1 MTLTPGP
8 SPTRTHS
15 RPGEGRQA
23 FLDTALAIGRR
34 LARQALWEG
43 TACTWEVLEHLPDPE
58 NRVRTIRAGGQLY
71 QGAAGIAWFLG
82 ELFRATGDA
91 EVGRAARGGLEHAL
105 ARGEHLSDL
114 FGFHSGRVGIAWVA
128 VRLAGIFERPAD
140 AERARRLL
148 APLAGQERQ
157 DSRLDV
163 IGGAGG
169 AIPACLDL
177 AEKAGWDELR
187 TVARELGEQLIGQA
201 QRRPDGWSWATGGEG
216 AVRNLAGFAHGASGM
231 GLALLELDR
240 ATGEGRFRCAAE
252 MAFLYERRLF
262 DEERSNWPDLR
273 HDDLGEALFYQR
285 KDELRRAIREGKPPA
300 SEARYLTAW
309 CHGSPG
315 IGLARLRAF
324 ELTGQNLYR
333 REAEAALRS
342 TLLALEDALSQGGNY
357 SLCHGIGGNCE
368 LPLLAAEILEDPE
381 LRQVAERAARR
392 GIETCEARGL
402 PWPCGTVGGVPDPGL
417 LVGEAGIGAFYLRL
431 ADPET
436 PSVLLL
442 RPRAGTTAT
451 EGRESGFRD
460 LARESVDDFFATTL
474 RVWSRLASPGLA
486 LPSWEPGSEPLVRS
500 PAEEAHEILVAR
512 LGDESGDLRERLED
526 AFEPERV
533 RYQLTLE
540 LVDFTKAMLRRLVRP
555 AWEEIDLQSATF
567 TLPLGVR
574 LLSTCHDWQSWLAT
588 SGPESPP
595 ESDVSFLCHQEGN
608 DIRCRRV
615 GPMAA
620 LILDAASESASL
632 DEIVARVAEA
642 AGITRPDEELAGRV
656 RAQLRELYV
665 ADLVGVRC
673 PE

>member
-1 MTLTPGP
+1 MAAT
-8 SPTRTHS
+8 
-15 RPGEGRQA
+15 E

-43 TACTWEVLEHLPDPE
+43 TACTWEVLEPQPDAE
-58 NRVRTIRAGGQLY
+58 NRVRTIRAEGQLY

-82 ELFRATGDA
+82 ELYRATGDA

-105 ARGEHLSDL
+105 ARGDDLSDL
-114 FGFHSGRVGIAWVA
+114 FGFHSGRVGLAWVA
-128 VRLAGIFERPAD
+128 VRLAGIFEHPES

-148 APLAGQERQ
+148 EPLAGQASH
-157 DSRLDV
+157 DLGLDV

-169 AIPACLDL
+169 AIPALLDL
-177 AEKAGWDELR
+177 TEKAGWDELR
-187 TVARELGEQLIGQA
+187 AVARELGEHLIGQA
-201 QRRPDGWSWATGGEG
+201 QRRPEGWSWSTGGES

-240 ATGEGRFRCAAE
+240 VTGDGRFRFAAE

-262 DEERSNWPDLR
+262 NEERSNWPDLR
-273 HDDLGEALFYQR
+273 HKDLGEALFEQR
-285 KDELRRAIREGKPPA
+285 MDELRRVVRSGKPPVY
-300 SEARYLTAW
+300 EEKYMTAW

-324 ELTGQNLYR
+324 ELTGQDVYR
-333 REAEAALRS
+333 QEAEGALRS
-342 TLLALEDALSQGGNY
+342 TLQAMEDELSQGGNY

-368 LPLLAAEILEDPE
+368 LPLLAAELLGRRE
-381 LRQVAERAARR
+381 LRQIAERAARK
-392 GIETCEARGL
+392 GIETYEARGR
-402 PWPCGTVGGVPDPGL
+402 PWPCGTRGGMPDPSL

-442 RPRAGTTAT
+442 RPRAVKTAT
-451 EGRESGFRD
+451 EGAGSTFGE

-474 RVWSRLASPGLA
+474 RVWSRLAPPGPA
-486 LPSWEPGSEPLVRS
+486 LPSWEPGSEPLARAPV
-500 PAEEAHEILVAR
+500 EEAHEILVAR
-512 LGDESGDLRERLED
+512 LGEESGELRARLED

-533 RYQLTLE
+533 RYELTLE
-540 LVDFTKAMLRRLVRP
+540 LVDQTEAVLRRLVRP
-555 AWEEIDLQSATF
+555 AWEEIDLRGATF
-567 TLPLGVR
+567 ILTPGTR
-574 LLSTCHDWQSWLAT
+574 LVSTCHDWQSWLGAAQDV
-588 SGPESPP
+588 GPEPPP

-615 GPMAA
+615 GAMAA
-620 LILDAASESASL
+620 LILEAASESSL
-632 DEIVARVAEA
+632 DEIVARIAEA
-642 AGITRPDEELAGRV
+642 AGIARPGEELAGKV

-665 ADLVGVRC
+665 ADLVGVRST
-673 PE
+673 E

>member
-1 MTLTPGP
+1 MAVT
-8 SPTRTHS
+8 
-15 RPGEGRQA
+15 E

-43 TACTWEVLEHLPDPE
+43 TACTWEVLEAQPDPE
-58 NRVRTIRAGGQLY
+58 NRVRTTRAESELY

-82 ELFRATGDA
+82 ELYRATGDA

-105 ARGEHLSDL
+105 ARGDHLSNL
-114 FGFHSGRVGIAWVA
+114 FGFHSGRVGLAWVA
-128 VRLAGIFERPAD
+128 FRLAGIFERPD
-140 AERARRLL
+140 YAERARRLL
-148 APLAGQERQ
+148 GPLAGRESH
-157 DSRLDV
+157 DSGLDV

-187 TVARELGEQLIGQA
+187 PIARALGEHLIGQA
-201 QRRPDGWSWATGGEG
+201 QRRPEGWSWATGGES

-231 GLALLELDR
+231 GLALLELDL
-240 ATGEGRFRCAAE
+240 ATGNDRFRFAAE

-262 DEERSNWPDLR
+262 NEERSNWPDLR
-273 HDDLGEALFYQR
+273 HKELGDALFYQR
-285 KDELRRAIREGKPPA
+285 MDELRRAVRDGKPPVY
-300 SEARYLTAW
+300 EEKYMTAW

-324 ELTGQNLYR
+324 ELTGQDVYR

-342 TLLALEDALSQGGNY
+342 TLQAIEDELSQGGNY

-368 LPLLAAEILEDPE
+368 LPLLAAELLGEPE
-381 LRQVAERAARR
+381 LRQVAERAARE
-392 GIETCEARGL
+392 GIATYEARGR
-402 PWPCGTVGGVPDPGL
+402 PWPCGTRGGVPDPSL

-442 RPRAGTTAT
+442 HPRAVKTAT
-451 EGRESGFRD
+451 KGAGSNFRE
-460 LARESVDDFFATTL
+460 LARESADDFFGTTL
-474 RVWSRLASPGLA
+474 RVWSRLAPPGPA
-486 LPSWEPGSEPLVRS
+486 LPSWGPGREPLVRS
-500 PAEEAHEILVAR
+500 PVEEAHEDLVAR
-512 LGDESGDLRERLED
+512 LGEEGGPLRARLED

-533 RYQLTLE
+533 RYRLTLE
-540 LVDFTKAMLRRLVRP
+540 LVDFTEAVLRRLVRP
-555 AWEEIDLQSATF
+555 AWEEVDLRAATF
-567 TLPLGVR
+567 TLMPGTR
-574 LLSTCHDWQSWLAT
+574 LLSTCHDWQAWLET
-588 SGPESPP
+588 SGPEPPP
-595 ESDVSFLCHQEGN
+595 ESGVSFLCHQDGN

-620 LILDAASESASL
+620 LILEAASEPASL
-632 DEIVARVAEA
+632 DEILARVAEA
-642 AGITRPDEELAGRV
+642 AGIARPDEKLAGKV

-665 ADLVGVRC
+665 ADLIGVRR
-673 PE
+673 PG

>member
-1 MTLTPGP
+1 REPWGKARSMAVT
-8 SPTRTHS
+8 
-15 RPGEGRQA
+15 E

-34 LARQALWEG
+34 LALRALWEG
-43 TACTWEVLEHLPDPE
+43 TACTWEVLEPQPDPE
-58 NRVRTIRAGGQLY
+58 NLVRTTRAGGQLY

-82 ELFRATGDA
+82 ELYRATGEA

-105 ARGEHLSDL
+105 ARGDDLSDL

-128 VRLAGIFERPAD
+128 VRLAGIFERPD
-140 AERARRLL
+140 YAERARRLL
-148 APLAGQERQ
+148 APLAGRERQ
-157 DSRLDV
+157 DSGLDV
-163 IGGAGG
+163 IAGAGG

-187 TVARELGEQLIGQA
+187 AVARELGEHLIGQA

-216 AVRNLAGFAHGASGM
+216 AVRNLAGFAHGASGV
-231 GLALLELDR
+231 GLALLELDH
-240 ATGEGRFRCAAE
+240 AAGDSRFRFAAE

-262 DEERSNWPDLR
+262 NEERSNWPDLR
-273 HDDLGEALFYQR
+273 HDELGEALFYGR
-285 KDELRRAIREGKPPA
+285 VDELRRVVRDGKPPA
-300 SEARYLTAW
+300 YEERYLTAW

-324 ELTGQNLYR
+324 ELTGQPVYR
-333 REAEAALRS
+333 QEAEAALRS
-342 TLLALEDALSQGGNY
+342 TLRAIEDELSQGGNY

-368 LPLLAAEILEDPE
+368 LPLLAAELLGDPE
-381 LRQVAERAARR
+381 LRQVAERAARE
-392 GIETCEARGL
+392 GIATYEARGR
-402 PWPCGTVGGVPDPGL
+402 PWPCGTRGGVPDPSL

-451 EGRESGFRD
+451 EGAGRQESGFRD
-460 LARESVDDFFATTL
+460 LARESAGDFFATTL
-474 RVWSRLASPGLA
+474 RVWSRLAPPGAA
-486 LPSWEPGSEPLVRS
+486 LPSWGPGGEPLVRA
-500 PAEEAHEILVAR
+500 PAEEAHEVLVAQLEEQSGELRAR
-512 LGDESGDLRERLED
+512 LAD

-533 RYQLTLE
+533 RYELTLE
-540 LVDFTKAMLRRLVRP
+540 LVDHTEAALRRLVRP
-555 AWEEIDLQSATF
+555 AWEEIDLRGATF
-567 TLPLGVR
+567 TLTPGTR
-574 LLSTCHDWQSWLAT
+574 LVSTRHDWQSWLGT
-588 SGPESPP
+588 SGPEPPP

-620 LILDAASESASL
+620 LVLEAASDPASL

-642 AGITRPDEELAGRV
+642 AGIARPGEELAGKI
-656 RAQLRELYV
+656 RAQLRELYA

>member
-1 MTLTPGP
+1 MESKSG
-8 SPTRTHS
+8 SMAPTA
-15 RPGEGRQA
+15 E

-34 LARQALWEG
+34 LARRAVLEG
-43 TACTWEVLEHLPDPE
+43 TACTWDVLDSRPDPE
-58 NRVRTIRAGGQLY
+58 NRVRTIRAEGQLY

-82 ELFRATGDA
+82 ELYRATGDV

-105 ARGEHLSDL
+105 VHGDRHADL

-128 VRLAGIFERPAD
+128 VRLAGIFERPD
-140 AERARRLL
+140 YAERARRLL
-148 APLAGQERQ
+148 APLAGREP
-157 DSRLDV
+157 DDAGLDV

-187 TVARELGEQLIGQA
+187 AIARELGEHLIRQA
-201 QRRPDGWSWATGGEG
+201 QRRPEGWSWATGG
-216 AVRNLAGFAHGASGM
+216 ASAIRNLTGFAHGASGV

-240 ATGEGRFRCAAE
+240 ATGDDRFRFAAE

-262 DEERSNWPDLR
+262 NEARSNWPDLR
-273 HDDLGEALFYQR
+273 HDLLER
-285 KDELRRAIREGKPPA
+285 PSDELRRAVRDGKPPVY
-300 SEARYLTAW
+300 EERYMTAW

-315 IGLARLRAF
+315 IGLSRLRAF
-324 ELTGQNLYR
+324 ELTGQDVYR

-342 TLLALEDALSQGGNY
+342 TLQAVEDELSQGASY
-357 SLCHGIGGNCE
+357 CLCHGIGGNCE
-368 LPLLAAEILEDPE
+368 LPLLAAELLGDPE
-381 LRQVAERAARR
+381 LRQVAEQAARE
-392 GIETCEARGL
+392 GIETYEARGR
-402 PWPCGTVGGVPDPGL
+402 PWPCGTRGGVPDPSL

-442 RPRAGTTAT
+442 RPRAAKTAT
-451 EGRESGFRD
+451 EGQGSTFRE

-474 RVWSRLASPGLA
+474 RVWSRLAPPGPA
-486 LPSWEPGSEPLVRS
+486 LPSWRPGSEPLVRA
-500 PAEEAHEILVAR
+500 PVDEAHEIIAAC
-512 LGDESGDLRERLED
+512 LGEESGELRASLED

-540 LVDFTKAMLRRLVRP
+540 LVDSTEAVLRRLVRP
-555 AWEEIDLQSATF
+555 AWEEIDLRGATF
-567 TLPLGVR
+567 ALTPGTR
-574 LLSTCHDWQSWLAT
+574 LLSTCHDWLSWLGT
-588 SGPESPP
+588 SGPEPPP
-595 ESDVSFLCHQEGN
+595 ESGVSFLCHQESN
-608 DIRCRRV
+608 DIHCRRV

-620 LILDAASESASL
+620 LVLAAASGPASL

-642 AGITRPDEELAGRV
+642 AGIARGEELAGKV

-665 ADLVGVRC
+665 ADLIAVCC

>member
-1 MTLTPGP
+1 MILTLG
-8 SPTRTHS
+8 RT
-15 RPGEGRQA
+15 E

-43 TACTWEVLEHLPDPE
+43 TACTWEVLEPQPDPE
-58 NRVRTIRAGGQLY
+58 NRVRTIRAEGQLY

-82 ELFRATGDA
+82 ELYRATGDA

-105 ARGEHLSDL
+105 TRGDHLSDL
-114 FGFHSGRVGIAWVA
+114 FGFHSGRVGLAWVA
-128 VRLAGIFERPAD
+128 VRLAEIFEQPDD

-148 APLAGQERQ
+148 APLAGRESQ
-157 DSRLDV
+157 DTGLDV

-177 AEKAGWDELR
+177 AEKTGWDELR
-187 TVARELGEQLIGQA
+187 AIARKLGEHLIGQV
-201 QRRPDGWSWATGGEG
+201 QRRPDGWSWATGGES

-231 GLALLELDR
+231 GLALLELER
-240 ATGEGRFRCAAE
+240 ATGDGRFRFAAE

-262 DEERSNWPDLR
+262 NEERSNWPDLR
-273 HDDLGEALFYQR
+273 HDDLG
-285 KDELRRAIREGKPPA
+285 KPT
-300 SEARYLTAW
+300 SYEERYMTAW

-324 ELTGQNLYR
+324 ELTGQDVYR
-333 REAEAALRS
+333 QEAEAALRS
-342 TLLALEDALSQGGNY
+342 TLQAIEDELLQGGNY

-368 LPLLAAEILEDPE
+368 LPLLAAELLGDPE
-381 LRQVAERAARR
+381 MRQVAERAGRE
-392 GIETCEARGL
+392 GIEAYEARGR
-402 PWPCGTVGGVPDPGL
+402 PWPCGTRGGVPDPSL

-442 RPRAGTTAT
+442 RPRAARMGT
-451 EGRESGFRD
+451 EGRGSTFRE

-474 RVWSRLASPGLA
+474 RVWSRLAPPGPA
-486 LPSWEPGSEPLVRS
+486 LPSWGPGREPLIRAPV
-500 PAEEAHEILVAR
+500 EETHEVLVAR
-512 LGDESGDLRERLED
+512 LGEESGELRARLED

-533 RYQLTLE
+533 RYELTLE
-540 LVDFTKAMLRRLVRP
+540 LVDSTEAVLRRLVRP
-555 AWEEIDLQSATF
+555 AWEEIDLQGAAF
-567 TLPLGVR
+567 TLTPGTR
-574 LLSTCHDWQSWLAT
+574 LLSTNHDWQSWLGT
-588 SGPESPP
+588 FGPEPPP
-595 ESDVSFLCHQEGN
+595 ESDVAFLCHQEGTE
-608 DIRCRRV
+608 IRCRRV

-620 LILDAASESASL
+620 LVLETVSESASL

-642 AGITRPDEELAGRV
+642 AGIARPDEIAGKV
-656 RAQLRELYV
+656 RAQLRELYG

>member
-1 MTLTPGP
+1 MAT
-8 SPTRTHS
+8 
-15 RPGEGRQA
+15 E

-43 TACTWEVLEHLPDPE
+43 TACTWEVLEPQPDAE
-58 NRVRTIRAGGQLY
+58 NRVRTVRAGSQLY

-82 ELFRATGDA
+82 ELYRATGDA
-91 EVGRAARGGLEHAL
+91 EVGRAACGGLEHAL
-105 ARGEHLSDL
+105 ARGEDLSDL
-114 FGFHSGRVGIAWVA
+114 FGFHSGRVGLAWVA
-128 VRLAGIFERPAD
+128 VRLARIFELPES
-140 AERARRLL
+140 AERARRLFE
-148 APLAGQERQ
+148 PLAGRAS
-157 DSRLDV
+157 DDFGLDV

-187 TVARELGEQLIGQA
+187 VVAQELGEHLIRQA
-201 QRRPDGWSWATGGEG
+201 QRRPDGWSWATGGES
-216 AVRNLAGFAHGASGM
+216 AVRNLAGFAHGASGI
-231 GLALLELDR
+231 GLALLELGR
-240 ATGEGRFRCAAE
+240 ATGDGRFRCAAE

-262 DEERSNWPDLR
+262 NEERSNWPDLR
-273 HDDLGEALFYQR
+273 HKDLGEALFEQR
-285 KDELRRAIREGKPPA
+285 MDELRRALREGKTPVY
-300 SEARYLTAW
+300 EETYMTAW

-324 ELTGQNLYR
+324 ELTGQNAYR
-333 REAEAALRS
+333 QETEAALRS
-342 TLLALEDALSQGGNY
+342 TLQAIEDELSQGGNY

-368 LPLLAAEILEDPE
+368 LPLLAAELLGRPE
-381 LRQVAERAARR
+381 LRQIVERAARE
-392 GIETCEARGL
+392 GIKAYEAQGRS
-402 PWPCGTVGGVPDPGL
+402 WPCGTRGGVPDPSL

-442 RPRAGTTAT
+442 RPRAERTVAERAGST
-451 EGRESGFRD
+451 FQD

-474 RVWSRLASPGLA
+474 RVWSRLDPPGPA

-500 PAEEAHEILVAR
+500 PVEEAHEVLVAR
-512 LGDESGDLRERLED
+512 LGEENGELRARLED

-533 RYQLTLE
+533 RYQLTLD
-540 LVDFTKAMLRRLVRP
+540 LVDQTEAVLRRLVRP
-555 AWEEIDLQSATF
+555 AWEEIDLRGATF
-567 TLPLGVR
+567 TLTPGTR
-574 LLSTCHDWQSWLAT
+574 LVSTNHDWQSWLGT
-588 SGPESPP
+588 VREGNSEPPP

-615 GPMAA
+615 GAMAA
-620 LILDAASESASL
+620 LLLEAASESATL

-642 AGITRPDEELAGRV
+642 AGIAQPGEELAGKV

-665 ADLVGVRC
+665 ADLVGVR
-673 PE
+673 